1 MHSSAVPHLPARPN
15 SMPDERQ
22 ILGINFYVG
31 SVEGVF
37 ERLSN
42 GGLLVVPAAPALKD
56 VADNQ
61 EYREALINA
70 DVAIAD
76 SAFMV
81 LLWNWMQRDSIP
93 RLSGLKYLRVLLQR
107 EDVRKPGST
116 FWIMAGPG
124 SAGKNLAWLRGQSI
138 DVPPECVYNAPM
150 YTSRIEDKK
159 LLDTLGALRPKHIV
173 ITVGG
178 GTQERL
184 GLYLK
189 RNLDYRPAIHCIG
202 AAIAFLSGDQVR
214 IPNWADRLYLGW
226 LFRCI
231 SSPRKFIPR
240 YLSAPRL
247 IPLLWRYRTELPAP
261 HAGAIR

>member
-1 MHSSAVPHLPARPN
+1 MSQS
-15 SMPDERQ
+15 PDERQ

-31 SVEGVF
+31 DVQGVF
-37 ERLSN
+37 ERMSR
-42 GGLLVVPAAPALKD
+42 GGLLVVPAAPALQD
-56 VADNQ
+56 VAQNR
-61 EYREALINA
+61 EYRDALTNA

-93 RLSGLKYLRVLLQR
+93 RLSGLKYLRELLQR
-107 EDVRKPGST
+107 EDVRKPGNT
-116 FWIMAGPG
+116 FWVMAGRE
-124 SAGKNLAWLRGQSI
+124 SARKNLAWLKTEGI
-138 DVPPECVYNAPM
+138 EVPPEFVYNAPM
-150 YTSRIEDKK
+150 YSGVIEDRQ
-159 LLDTLGALRPKHIV
+159 LVDTLGVLRPAHVV

-189 RNLDYRPAIHCIG
+189 RNLDYLPAIHCIG

-214 IPNWADRLYLGW
+214 IPKWADRFYLGW
-226 LFRCI
+226 LFRCV

-247 IPLLWRYRTELPAP
+247 IPLLWRYREELPVP
-261 HAGAIR
+261 QAGAIR

>member
-1 MHSSAVPHLPARPN
+1 
-15 SMPDERQ
+15 MPDERQ
-22 ILGINFYVG
+22 ILGVNFYVG
-31 SVEGVF
+31 DVEGVF
-37 ERLSN
+37 ERLSH
-42 GGLLVVPAAPALKD
+42 GGLLVVPAAPALVD
-56 VADNQ
+56 VAHNQ
-61 EYREALINA
+61 DYRDALINA

-81 LLWNWMQRDSIP
+81 LLWNWMERDSIP
-93 RLSGLKYLRVLLQR
+93 RISGLKYLRALLHR
-107 EDVRKPGST
+107 DDVRTPGGT
-116 FWIMAGPG
+116 FWVMAGAA
-124 SAGKNLAWLRGQSI
+124 SAAKNLAWLRSEGI

-150 YTSRIEDKK
+150 YGGKIVDRQLI
-159 LLDTLGALRPKHIV
+159 DTLGVLRPKHIV

-189 RNLDYRPAIHCIG
+189 RNLGYLPAIHCIG

-226 LFRCI
+226 LFRCV

-240 YLSAPRL
+240 YLAAPRL
-247 IPLLWRYRTELPAP
+247 IPLLWRYRAELPVP
-261 HAGAIR
+261 QTGAIR